1 MSGKMRIVAK
11 PDCRGGYLHLSR
23 QGHKDVVGQWGRGLW
38 LPTFFG
44 ITEPGTYDVTVE
56 KIEPTWPVVQM
67 PNGAMYCGHCGA
79 RLRHLMF
86 KCVICGVTMTGQVP
100 QSKVADFLRQDGE

>member
-1 MSGKMRIVAK
+1 MKETRRVIIEAEESDHRSI
-11 PDCRGGYLHLSR
+11 CRVR
-23 QGHKDVVGQWGRGLW
+23 ANGRTLYPYEETLKVLLG
-38 LPTFFG
+38 TS
-44 ITEPGTYDVTVE
+44 EAGTYDVTVA
-56 KIEPTWPVVQM
+56 KVGPTWPVVQM

-79 RLRHLMF
+79 RLPHLMF